1 MFVTRNWFLSVD
13 RRFIVGV
20 CHAGELPPTIRN
32 VATWNPVSWI
42 RCCPTTMPIAPDPD
56 LDDEELY
63 HQEPVIVGAAIAL
76 CLASPVNR
84 HGGNA

>member
-1 MFVTRNWFLSVD
+1 
-13 RRFIVGV
+13 
-20 CHAGELPPTIRN
+20 
-32 VATWNPVSWI
+32 
-42 RCCPTTMPIAPDPD
+42 MPIAPDPD